1 MSDNSNTETVSVE
14 MVDVSGKQNV
24 KTEPAQ
30 TKKEDDMY
38 GF

>member
-24 KTEPAQ
+24 ETKPAL

-38 GF
+38 DF

>member
-14 MVDVSGKQNV
+14 MVDVTVKQNV
-24 KTEPAQ
+24 ETKPTEAE
-30 TKKEDDMY
+30 KKGDMY